1 MPRLGLL
8 GNPFETQTVGQ
19 AAEDGQNS
27 HAVSVAHPA
36 EIIVVGN
43 VQPLMQPVFDSPVGA
58 IEPQPT
64 LSIEAFWGSTGEQRD
79 GFGFVPLDLPSQAC
93 HLCGRRKTDLL
104 RIGRGRANDPNF
116 IAAFISLLATGLRAG
131 GVRRGEKLPEVPAVV
146 SQCFGQALVDC
157 L

>member
-1 MPRLGLL
+1 MSGLGLI
-8 GNPFETQTVGQ
+8 GDPFDTQTVGQ
-19 AAEDGQNS
+19 AAEDGQNT

-36 EIIVVGN
+36 EIIAVGN
-43 VQPLMQPVFDSPVGA
+43 VQSLMESVFDSPVGA

-64 LSIEAFWGSTGEQRD
+64 LGVEAFWGSTGEQRD

-104 RIGRGRANDPNF
+104 RIGRGSLNDPNF

-131 GVRRGEKLPEVPAVV
+131 GVRRGGKLPEVPAVA